1 MRLQG
6 NNAQKPQN
14 VYNFDL
20 TFSPMIHMTS
30 FLFHAG
36 SWVLRDAVLVLLQR
50 LQRTSCL
57 KCPYLEEFRLTSLGA
72 SQHGKTKAIEAGR
85 K

>member
-14 VYNFDL
+14 VYSFDL

-36 SWVLRDAVLVLLQR
+36 SWALRDATFYR
-50 LQRTSCL
+50 GFREPPTSNVPTW
-57 KCPYLEEFRLTSLGA
+57 KNLGE
-72 SQHGKTKAIEAGR
+72 HP
-85 K
+85 